1 METGAAFRK
10 EVKKMTTEERREAI
24 KDYKSRRGCHL
35 CGRKPDPRWL
45 LLVRPDG
52 SGLSFSRLVNL
63 RSVSDEDLWEEAS
76 RRVVVCQQC
85 SAWASAAK
93 V

>member
-1 METGAAFRK
+1 
-10 EVKKMTTEERREAI
+10 MTTQERREAI
-24 KDYKSRRGCHL
+24 KEYKAERGCYV
-35 CGRKPDPRWL
+35 CGRRPDPRRL

-52 SGLSFSRLVNL
+52 SGLSFSRLVNM

-85 SAWASAAK
+85 SAWAAQHIGASPR
-93 V
+93 VGVSS